1 LPVSQALRYAI
12 EIAGALD
19 YAHCAHVVHRDVK
32 PGNVMLTAT
41 GAKGT
46 LTPRESEYR
55 KTRTDDRVSRE

>member
-32 PGNVMLTAT
+32 PSNVMLTAT

-46 LTPRESEYR
+46 LTPRES
-55 KTRTDDRVSRE
+55 